1 MSDQN
6 ITVERVND
14 PLHPALQGDLFLP
27 ARPNGWGVLVLN
39 GSSGRLDEHT
49 ARLVAGTGAVAFA
62 QRWFGQPGLPAE
74 IRDVPLELFREG
86 VDLLLSKGC
95 SRIAL
100 TGRSRG
106 AEAALLVAANDER
119 AKLVVAMSPSSV
131 AWAGTGTDGRPSWM
145 LGGKAVP
152 FVSYDLSWWNEP
164 HQGLVEYREYHERS
178 LRLNP
183 QVAVR
188 AHIAVE
194 RMRAE
199 LILVAGAADALWPSD
214 TMARSIAQR
223 LRDHGRACTVLIHP
237 DAGHRILLPGET
249 TPRSQLHAHGGSDQ
263 ADAELGKAAWD
274 AIVGYMS
281 DVEKT

>member
-1 MSDQN
+1 MNDQN

-14 PLHPALQGDLFLP
+14 PLHPTLQGDLFLP
-27 ARPNGWGVLVLN
+27 THPNGWGVLVLN

-49 ARLVAGTGAVAFA
+49 ARLFAGAGAVAFA

-106 AEAALLVAANDER
+106 AEAALLAATNDER
-119 AKLVVAMSPSSV
+119 AKLVVAVSPSSV
-131 AWAGTGTDGRPSWM
+131 AWAGTGTDGRPSWT
-145 LGGKAVP
+145 LGGRAIP

-178 LRLNP
+178 LRMNP
-183 QVAVR
+183 QLYRASAHRGGAHGSRTHTRGRCGGCVVAVR
-188 AHIAVE
+188 HDGPFDCAASSQPWASLYSFDTSRCRPSHSASGRNDATFATARTWRFRSGRRRTGQG
-194 RMRAE
+194 RMGCDR
-199 LILVAGAADALWPSD
+199 
-214 TMARSIAQR
+214 R
-223 LRDHGRACTVLIHP
+223 IH
-237 DAGHRILLPGET
+237 E
-249 TPRSQLHAHGGSDQ
+249 
-263 ADAELGKAAWD
+263 
-274 AIVGYMS
+274 
-281 DVEKT
+281 